1 MLNFLTGDSS
11 LRRVRDRGR
20 QFAQE
25 LYDPNVFAPQ
35 REMASRQAT
44 MGIDQGGI
52 RSGALA
58 QLSRVDNDADIFGG
72 SAGRMVGMMGQ
83 QNLAQGRNITDME
96 TRLGIADQQARL
108 QGQQQL
114 AEVQSR
120 QLQTGAMRDA
130 AMTEADMMYQ
140 AERSSRRQALAG
152 TAIGL
157 GTMGAM
163 GMFPGLKGGALA
175 LINKL
180 TGATGLPEGAA
191 MSADVDVLPNPIG
204 AMDRP
209 TSAFE
214 SMFEPVTG
222 ADAIDYTPDNRF
234 ARTRRNFT
242 PTTQTQ
248 ASVAQPPPTP
258 QAPVVPPEPTLTPT
272 TPEASMGEPLGEE
285 ATQQRFE
292 LPSYLFRDG
301 DMSTAPMEGIRPQ
314 QPQQEAEGFF
324 RPGRSLTGPLGGPIE
339 RGIGGFFGGL
349 GDLGRAVVDP
359 DTYIGAEERARRRM
373 NPVSPEPMFDWVDI
387 EGAISRFSQ
396 PDDVM
401 SSLQETLSSIDLNDD
416 EALNSLRNR
425 YIEMGMNPE
434 DLDVY
439 IRNVISQLANAQ

>member
-1 MLNFLTGDSS
+1 MLNFLTGDRS

-58 QLSRVDNDADIFGG
+58 QLSRIDNDADIFGG

-163 GMFPGLKGGALA
+163 GMFPGLKDGALA

-191 MSADVDVLPNPIG
+191 MSADVE
-204 AMDRP
+204 P
-209 TSAFE
+209 TSTGGFTGVSALDIINSTNMSQFGQTPDVEPTTPNSLDGMSFGQAFRTSRDQGLDRFTWRGRPFTTE
-214 SMFEPVTG
+214 MADTQTPATPTIPQAPELERIALGGMDEPTF
-222 ADAIDYTPDNRF
+222 ADPEIDVDFDYTPPDALPVSQPIGFQPSRLEVLQGPMRAWTNDPEVMRRRGGSFMMDIDNQAWDQAVRRQDIVNPQSPMGQLMRDPEF
-234 ARTRRNFT
+234 QQARLNVDAVRTLKPNEVESISRDFLDAIRQQPEFLRSMNRQTRELF
-242 PTTQTQ
+242 
-248 ASVAQPPPTP
+248 
-258 QAPVVPPEPTLTPT
+258 L
-272 TPEASMGEPLGEE
+272 
-285 ATQQRFE
+285 QRFPEFQE
-292 LPSYLFRDG
+292 LYQQVRLF
-301 DMSTAPMEGIRPQ
+301 
-314 QPQQEAEGFF
+314 
-324 RPGRSLTGPLGGPIE
+324 
-339 RGIGGFFGGL
+339 
-349 GDLGRAVVDP
+349 
-359 DTYIGAEERARRRM
+359 
-373 NPVSPEPMFDWVDI
+373 
-387 EGAISRFSQ
+387 
-396 PDDVM
+396 
-401 SSLQETLSSIDLNDD
+401 
-416 EALNSLRNR
+416 
-425 YIEMGMNPE
+425 
-434 DLDVY
+434 
-439 IRNVISQLANAQ
+439 

>member
-1 MLNFLTGDSS
+1 MLNFLTGDRS

-35 REMASRQAT
+35 RQMASRQAT

-58 QLSRVDNDADIFGG
+58 QLSRIDNDADIFGG

-163 GMFPGLKGGALA
+163 GKFKGLQSLLGTLTSKTPATPRISTELNSAFTALDYADPDFDGLMDFTPELAEAISIPRTNQQPSATPPILPPPQTPSATDPLGFTPIGGLPVSTERPRAVTPPAPEQFTTPDPISFKPAGLFNAIGTGFRSLSQSEPGRTIETPVGGA
-175 LINKL
+175 
-180 TGATGLPEGAA
+180 
-191 MSADVDVLPNPIG
+191 
-204 AMDRP
+204 
-209 TSAFE
+209 
-214 SMFEPVTG
+214 
-222 ADAIDYTPDNRF
+222 
-234 ARTRRNFT
+234 
-242 PTTQTQ
+242 
-248 ASVAQPPPTP
+248 
-258 QAPVVPPEPTLTPT
+258 
-272 TPEASMGEPLGEE
+272 
-285 ATQQRFE
+285 
-292 LPSYLFRDG
+292 
-301 DMSTAPMEGIRPQ
+301 
-314 QPQQEAEGFF
+314 
-324 RPGRSLTGPLGGPIE
+324 IE
-339 RGIGGFFGGL
+339 RGLTNF
-349 GDLGRAVVDP
+349 
-359 DTYIGAEERARRRM
+359 AEGIADM
-373 NPVSPEPMFDWVDI
+373 FTSPFQ
-387 EGAISRFSQ
+387 EGAMTGVQTPGRQRQAELTERLNNVLNTIDVNDEQQLTSIRNSFIRLGYPEQQVDRFIQSF
-396 PDDVM
+396 
-401 SSLQETLSSIDLNDD
+401 
-416 EALNSLRNR
+416 LNSRR
-425 YIEMGMNPE
+425 
-434 DLDVY
+434 
-439 IRNVISQLANAQ
+439 